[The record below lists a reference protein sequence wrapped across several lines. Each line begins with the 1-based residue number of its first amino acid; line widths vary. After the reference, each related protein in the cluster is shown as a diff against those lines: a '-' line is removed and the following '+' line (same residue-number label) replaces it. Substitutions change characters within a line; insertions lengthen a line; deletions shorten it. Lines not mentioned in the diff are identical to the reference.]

1 MRHCPGCHNFT
12 KKGPLGKLEKRGL
25 SGKYANCLPLTID
38 FIIEKIG
45 YIIKNVFDSNDITG
59 LNHYT
64 VGCSPSL
71 RTLLT
76 LTIINTCLSRKDI
89 INKLGRVT
97 IH

>member
-12 KKGPLGKLEKRGL
+12 KKLLEKRGL
-25 SGKYANCLPLTID
+25 SGKYANCLPLTVD
-38 FIIEKIG
+38 FIKENVG
-45 YIIKNVFDSNDITG
+45 HLIKNVFNSNDITN
-59 LNHYT
+59 LKKYK

-76 LTIINTCLSRKDI
+76 LTIINTCISRPDTI
-89 INKLGRVT
+89 QKLGRIT